1 MSIKSKIIIFCVLT
15 IIPFSNLI
23 AQPTT
28 VPLELRAQFNG
39 QYDYKILGNT
49 HNQFDNWQTP
59 TPPCEMLTQS
69 SAELSLEPNQ
79 EVVAAYLYWSGIG
92 DGLFD
97 PEIQLNGESL
107 FADEINVVD
116 PQQFGLD
123 FYFGSFIEITNLAQ
137 QQGDGVYNFSNLN
150 LDSIILPYCSTFEYY
165 AGWSIL
171 VIYEDS
177 TLPTQQVNVYDGLA
191 SVYGK
196 IGDDTSSAIINIQN
210 LNIINTNNARMGF
223 LAWNGSP
230 NLFFNESVSFNG
242 NLLSNPPLNPVDN
255 PFNGTNSYT
264 GADDLYNMDLDVFDI
279 SNFIAVGDTEATLLF
294 TSTFTR
300 LIQNVVTVT
309 RSELPDATV
318 ELTNFSGIG
327 NCNEQ
332 NLSFEATV
340 YNLNSSDLLP
350 ANTPVSVFVLDENNN
365 EVFLDTF
372 FTQNVIPIN
381 GSETQFLTLSIPPQ
395 IPNNTT
401 LILKANTLEDGSQPV
416 NEANVL
422 NNSFSADLL
431 LPQSPDIND
440 QPLTLNLCDD
450 VSDAVFVNLTEFDND
465 IKLNPE
471 HDVVYYQSQTDFDN
485 NLPINQPGNFQ
496 ISTNTTQVIAE
507 VVDPVSGCTS
517 ASQTVITIQVV
528 NIPIIDFY
536 QGEDFVICI
545 DFLTNNIIS
554 APILDTQLNENDYTF
569 EWFLDGN
576 ILNFTG
582 SSLQVQEAGFYEVI
596 VTAIGTASTCE
607 AVSSAQVDIASAP
620 VFELGI
626 VSEFL
631 DDNNSIEVI
640 NIQGLGEFEF
650 SINGTDWVLYQ
661 GENALV
667 FSGLSA
673 GEIQVIG
680 RSLRG
685 CGQNIKSI
693 SLLGFP
699 QFFTP
704 NNDGFNDTWII
715 KALSEQNQAE
725 LYIYDRYGKLL
736 KKLNATNNSWDGTYN
751 GRAMPANDYWF
762 ILNYIDPKTGAP
774 QSFKAN
780 FTLKR

>member
-39 QYDYKILGNT
+39 QYDYKIVGNT

-191 SVYGK
+191 SVYGQ

-582 SSLQVQEAGFYEVI
+582 SSLQVEEAGLYEV
-596 VTAIGTASTCE
+596 VVSAIGTASTCE
-607 AVSSAQVDIASAP
+607 ASSSAQVDIASAP

-626 VSEFL
+626 ISEFL

-685 CGQNIKSI
+685 CGQNIKFI

>member
-1 MSIKSKIIIFCVLT
+1 NKLRILLSISLMLFLINVNAQT
-15 IIPFSNLI
+15 PTVIPI
-23 AQPTT
+23 
-28 VPLELRAQFNG
+28 ELRAQFNG
-39 QYDYKILGNT
+39 QYDYKIIGNT
-49 HNQFDNWQTP
+49 LNQVDNKLP
-59 TPPCEMLTQS
+59 GPCEMLSES
-69 SAELSLEPNQ
+69 SANLNLTPGQTLE
-79 EVVAAYLYWSGIG
+79 AAYLYWSGIG
-92 DGLFD
+92 DGTFD
-97 PEIQLNGESL
+97 PNIKLNSIPV

-116 PQQFGLD
+116 PQQSGISL
-123 FYFGSFIEITNLAQ
+123 YYGSFKNITNLID
-137 QQGDGVYNFSNLN
+137 QQGNGLYNFSDLDLN
-150 LDSIILPYCSTFEYY
+150 PIIGNYCSTGQYY
-165 AGWSIL
+165 AGWAIL
-171 VIYEDS
+171 VIYQDS

-191 SVYGK
+191 SVYGYEDNAFTD
-196 IGDDTSSAIINIQN
+196 ISINN
-210 LNIINTNNARMGF
+210 LNIVNTQNARLAY

-230 NLFFNESVSFNG
+230 NIFFNESISFNG

-279 SNFIAVGDTEATLLF
+279 SSYIQNGDTDGYITF
-294 TSTFTR
+294 TSSLDR

-318 ELTNFSGIG
+318 QLTNFSGIG
-327 NCNEQ
+327 SCNEQ
-332 NLSFEATV
+332 SLSFEATV
-340 YNLNSSDLLP
+340 YNLNSSDILP

-365 EVFLDTF
+365 EVFLNTF

-381 GSETQFLTLSIPPQ
+381 GSETQFLTLDIPQQ

-422 NNSFSADLL
+422 NNNFSADLF
-431 LPQSPDIND
+431 LPQSPAIND
-440 QPLTLNLCDD
+440 QPLTLSLCDD
-450 VSDAVFVNLTEFDND
+450 ISDGVFVNLTEFDNS

-485 NLPINQPGNFQ
+485 NSSIDQPNSFL
-496 ISTNTTQVIAE
+496 IDANTTQVIAE
-507 VVDPVSGCTS
+507 VVDPATNC
-517 ASQTVITIQVV
+517 ASLTQVIITIQVV

-569 EWFLDGN
+569 EWFLDGE
-576 ILNFTG
+576 ILSFTG
-582 SSLQVQEAGFYEVI
+582 SSLQVEEAGFYEVV
-596 VTAIGTASTCE
+596 VTANGTASTCE

-667 FSGLSA
+667 FSDLSA

-685 CGQNIKSI
+685 CGQNIKFI

-751 GRAMPANDYWF
+751 GNAMPANDYWF
-762 ILNYIDPKTGAP
+762 ILNYIDPKTGIP

>member
-39 QYDYKILGNT
+39 QYDYKIVGNT

-191 SVYGK
+191 SVYGQ

-401 LILKANTLEDGSQPV
+401 LILKANTLEDGSQPI